1 MLYLVSSTSHTT
13 TILHAIIV
21 IITAIIITQLLLSRL
36 CNFPGLHLDLQR
48 YNSSI
53 TRIAIDGSRK
63 RRYRHRGVWF
73 REWGNGWEAY
83 QFIVDTHWP
92 TTRRRLGL
100 SARRQEPCPPV
111 ASCLRARNAL
121 HDQASSP
128 LRQISPHLSDEEV
141 LLSQTCAHTVRSA
154 FTLIHQ
160 RERGGGGARAGQR
173 PRVEG
178 CLACPWLE
186 PPNTER
192 ERERERR
199 PPPPCQRRLHDS
211 AQIRP
216 LTSSRRPPTSS
227 RCPQPPRGCVPD
239 EGATTVH
246 ASAGSRVSS
255 RGRWTVVEALSRS
268 TAGAGKR
275 ERRRWWDLDLG
286 GALDRECGRREEGAA
301 AAVRFGFGGAVD
313 TCARRGQTLGS
324 KGKLL
329 LFYS

>member
-160 RERGGGGARAGQR
+160 RERRRRCASRPATACGGL
-173 PRVEG
+173 P
-178 CLACPWLE
+178 CLPLAWASE
-186 PPNTER
+186 HR
-192 ERERERR
+192 ERERGG
-199 PPPPCQRRLHDS
+199 RL
-211 AQIRP
+211 P
-216 LTSSRRPPTSS
+216 
-227 RCPQPPRGCVPD
+227 
-239 EGATTVH
+239 H
-246 ASAGSRVSS
+246 ASAACTTQHRSAHSPPRAVLPPPRAARSLLAAASQMRERQRFMRAQGRGCPVEGGGQWLRRCPGRLRAQGRGS
-255 RGRWTVVEALSRS
+255 GGGGEIWIWGAPS
-268 TAGAGKR
+268 TGSAGAGKR
-275 ERRRWWDLDLG
+275 ERRRRWDLDLG
-286 GALDRECGRREEGAA
+286 
-301 AAVRFGFGGAVD
+301 
-313 TCARRGQTLGS
+313 AR
-324 KGKLL
+324 
-329 LFYS
+329 

>member
-192 ERERERR
+192 EREEAASPMPAPLARLSTDPPTHLLAPSSHLLALPAASSRLRPRWGSDNGSCERR
-199 PPPPCQRRLHDS
+199 VEGVQSREVDS
-211 AQIRP
+211 GWGA
-216 LTSSRRPPTSS
+216 
-227 RCPQPPRGCVPD
+227 VPVD
-239 EGATTVH
+239 
-246 ASAGSRVSS
+246 
-255 RGRWTVVEALSRS
+255 
-268 TAGAGKR
+268 
-275 ERRRWWDLDLG
+275 
-286 GALDRECGRREEGAA
+286 CGRREEGAA
-301 AAVRFGFGGAVD
+301 AVVRFGFGGRPRPGVRAQGRGSGGGGEIWIWGRGRYL
-313 TCARRGQTLGS
+313 CAQGPNIGE
-324 KGKLL
+324 
-329 LFYS
+329 